1 MRFFARDAAERIGTP
16 EGRIDWNLRLAA
28 YEDHLD
34 RLEGRIPDRVWELG
48 RLDLHDALI
57 VGVKHSGHE
66 VSISLNT
73 MACTMDAVAATLH
86 FLDVQQSCVP
96 ATSVGAFWLYEEI
109 DVSPLGGFRLD
120 VLLDTDEIMIVA
132 ADVRVELVFGLP

>member
-1 MRFFARDAAERIGTP
+1 
-16 EGRIDWNLRLAA
+16 
-28 YEDHLD
+28 
-34 RLEGRIPDRVWELG
+34 
-48 RLDLHDALI
+48 
-57 VGVKHSGHE
+57 
-66 VSISLNT
+66 
-73 MACTMDAVAATLH
+73 MDAVAATLH